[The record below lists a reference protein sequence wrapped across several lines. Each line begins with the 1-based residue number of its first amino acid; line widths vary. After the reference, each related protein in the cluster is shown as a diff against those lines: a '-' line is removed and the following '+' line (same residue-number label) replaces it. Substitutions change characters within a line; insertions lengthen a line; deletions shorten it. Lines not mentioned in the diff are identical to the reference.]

1 MTTDATTAPSASGS
15 LERFELYIDGR
26 FGPAD
31 SGETF
36 TSFDPFAGRD
46 WAEIPR
52 AGRSD
57 VDRAV
62 AAARAAMDEGPWS
75 TTTGLARSRMLRKL
89 AQLVRDH
96 ADEIATAE
104 VRDNGKLYREMNGQ
118 LTGVVPEYYDY
129 FAGIADKIQGDVIP
143 TGKPEYLV
151 YGLREPVGVV
161 AAITAW
167 NSPTLLL
174 TYKLAPALAA
184 GCTFILKPAAV
195 APVSGLVFARL
206 MEEAGFPPGV
216 FNVVTGDGE
225 GVGDPLARHP
235 GVDKVAFTGSGQVGR
250 LVAQAAAEHDAPTT
264 MELGGKSAQVVFPDA
279 DLEAVTN
286 GIVAGVFA
294 ACGQTCVAGSRL
306 VVHESVHDALV
317 ERVVARARS
326 IVLGDPMNETT
337 EMGPIAVPAQFE
349 RVRSF
354 VERGVT
360 EGAVLATGGRRAP
373 GFGDGLVFEPTVFT
387 DARPGMA
394 IVDQEIFGPVL
405 SVLRFSDEEEG
416 VRLANASTY
425 GLAAGVWTDD
435 IRRAHRVAAR
445 LRVGTVWINSYR
457 VVSAEVPFGGVGG
470 SGHGREGGLAGLHEY
485 LRTKSVWVEL
495 SGKTRDPFRIG

>member
-1 MTTDATTAPSASGS
+1 MTAPSTSRTTDADAVA
-15 LERFELYIDGR
+15 RFELYIDGR
-26 FGPAD
+26 FGPSE

-36 TSFDPFAGRD
+36 RSFDPFAGRD
-46 WAEIPR
+46 WAEVPR
-52 AGRSD
+52 AGHAD

-62 AAARAAMDEGPWS
+62 AAARAAMDEGPWARA
-75 TTTGLARSRMLRKL
+75 TGLERSRMLRRL
-89 AQLVRDH
+89 AQLILDN
-96 ADEIATAE
+96 APELATAE
-104 VRDNGKLYREMNGQ
+104 VRDNGKLYREMSGQ
-118 LTGVVPEYYDY
+118 LTGLIPQYYEY
-129 FAGIADKIQGDVIP
+129 FAGHADKIQGDVIP

-167 NSPTLLL
+167 NSPTLLM

-184 GCTFILKPAAV
+184 GCTFVLKPAAV
-195 APVSGLVFARL
+195 ASVSALVFARL

-225 GVGDPLARHP
+225 SVGDPLARHP
-235 GVDKVAFTGSGQVGR
+235 GVDKVAFTGSGEVGR
-250 LVAQAAAEHDAPTT
+250 IVAQRAAEHNAETT
-264 MELGGKSAQVVFPDA
+264 LELGGKSAQIVFPDA

-306 VVHESVHDALV
+306 IVHESVHDEIV
-317 ERVVARARS
+317 ERVVARART
-326 IVLGDPMNETT
+326 IRLGDPMDETT
-337 EMGPIAVPAQFE
+337 EMGPIAFPAHFE
-349 RVRSF
+349 RVREF
-354 VERGVT
+354 VDRGVK

-373 GFGDGLVFEPTVFT
+373 GFGDGLLFEPTVFT

-394 IVDQEIFGPVL
+394 IVDEEVFGPIL
-405 SVLRFSDEEEG
+405 SVLRFSEDEEA
-416 VRLANASTY
+416 VRLANASSY
-425 GLAAGVWTDD
+425 GLAAGVWTNDV
-435 IRRAHRVAAR
+435 RRAHRIAAR

-470 SGHGREGGLAGLHEY
+470 SGYGREGGIAGLDAY
-485 LRTKSVWVEL
+485 LRHKSVWVEL